1 MNAVHKKFTI
11 LTVGI
16 FLLGGILTQFS
27 SNNSQF
33 EVKASTIQTTTI
45 DLVTDFPST
54 GVTSTT
60 NTLRSGSKSISSNT
74 INFSA
79 NYFADSD
86 ASLRGNQ
93 TSSIANFYMYN
104 ENSFPG
110 AIKKITISR
119 SSGTGEL
126 NTDNASRNLILLS
139 TDSSLADTFT
149 GGQVID
155 EYNPS
160 GARVT
165 TINWTI
171 SANNIYFFKIYN
183 IHTFGT
189 FIARNTISITYDTA
203 FPPSSE
209 IAVTDVLV
217 DLGFSTI
224 GEGATTQATATILPG
239 NATNKNVTWTSSDTN
254 VATVN
259 SSGVVTAISEGEA
272 IITAT
277 AQDGSG
283 QSGFATITVT
293 PPILV
298 TGIVIS
304 IANPNIIKGSTT
316 QATATVEPPNANN
329 LTVDWESSDEAVAT
343 ISSTGLITA
352 VGPGTTVIKATA
364 QDGSNIFGTANLT
377 VRGPSTTVI
386 INEVYGGGGNTGAPY
401 THDFIELYNLSNTPI
416 DLSGYSIQYTSA
428 TGTTWTNITDLSGNI
443 PAFGYYLIQQAGGA
457 TGDALPSPDASG
469 SIAMSATAGKVALVN
484 TTTALTGA
492 NPINDLTVIDFVGF
506 GATANA
512 FEGSGPTPAPSNT
525 TSISRSSKLDT
536 NSNNTDFTAGAPTPK
551 NSLQGFTEQFLSL
564 TQNKENLC
572 TADDLQWNF
581 LTNNYNSLTS
591 SNQTAF
597 FNPGSYAL
605 GMDALERYQYLISV
619 VDSLPSFSGQN
630 FISGW
635 ILKPNDKVIEQSNFN
650 VIGILL
656 IGIASLFIVKKIKNQ
671 FIH

>member
-1 MNAVHKKFTI
+1 VNATTGVVTANTLGNAGTTMIKATSVDDPTKVGEAE
-11 LTVGI
+11 LTV
-16 FLLGGILTQFS
+16 
-27 SNNSQF
+27 NP
-33 EVKASTIQTTTI
+33 V
-45 DLVTDFPST
+45 LVT
-54 GVTSTT
+54 
-60 NTLRSGSKSISSNT
+60 SISV
-74 INFSA
+74 A
-79 NYFADSD
+79 
-86 ASLRGNQ
+86 
-93 TSSIANFYMYN
+93 
-104 ENSFPG
+104 
-110 AIKKITISR
+110 
-119 SSGTGEL
+119 
-126 NTDNASRNLILLS
+126 
-139 TDSSLADTFT
+139 
-149 GGQVID
+149 
-155 EYNPS
+155 
-160 GARVT
+160 
-165 TINWTI
+165 
-171 SANNIYFFKIYN
+171 
-183 IHTFGT
+183 
-189 FIARNTISITYDTA
+189 
-203 FPPSSE
+203 
-209 IAVTDVLV
+209 
-217 DLGFSTI
+217 LGFSTI
-224 GEGATTQATATILPG
+224 GEGATTQATATILPS
-239 NATNKNVTWTSSDTN
+239 NTTNKNVTWTSSDSDI
-254 VATVN
+254 ATVN
-259 SSGVVTAISEGEA
+259 ASGVVTAISVGEA

-277 AQDGSG
+277 AQDGSD
-283 QSGFATITVT
+283 QSGSAPITVT

-298 TGIVIS
+298 TGIVVS
-304 IANPNIIKGSTT
+304 IANSNIIKGSTT
-316 QATATVEPPNANN
+316 QATATIEPPNANN
-329 LTVDWESSDEAVAT
+329 LTVEWESSDEAVAT

-364 QDGSNIFGTANLT
+364 QDGSDIVGTANLT

-401 THDFIELYNLSNTPI
+401 THDFIELYNLSNNPI
-416 DLSGYSIQYTSA
+416 DLTGYSVQYANA
-428 TGTTWTNITDLSGNI
+428 TGTSWTVTTLSGKI

-484 TTTALTGA
+484 TTTALTGE
-492 NPINDLTVIDFVGF
+492 NPVNDLTVIDFVGF